1 MLQNTALPQNATL
14 ERLQAP
20 ESRGLGTAPRVHS
33 AGPMRETTRDRQ
45 REMTRRR
52 LYEASLT
59 EISRAGLAAA
69 SVDEITRAAGTSRTA
84 YYFHF
89 PRKEA
94 VLELLEQ
101 RLSVDL
107 WSALR
112 RLPADA
118 SLERVFATMHELL
131 LSFWSERPTL
141 AADTASIWL
150 SHRRPDELR
159 TTLIERV
166 SALSALPAFEVSL
179 FVDRT
184 LISQW
189 MLVLKWG
196 LGLLPSL
203 AEGLDALRH
212 VSCHGAGPAAPAPRG
227 VPACFVPNDLAPRGL
242 VLVRTPTPA
251 LPSDLRPRA
260 FDVREPVH
268 GRNRKVAAARAV
280 GLAAVGHRDA
290 GGAGRA

>member
-1 MLQNTALPQNATL
+1 
-14 ERLQAP
+14 
-20 ESRGLGTAPRVHS
+20 
-33 AGPMRETTRDRQ
+33 MRETTRDRQ

-69 SVDEITRAAGTSRTA
+69 SVDEITQAAGTSRTA

-101 RLSVDL
+101 RLSVEL

-118 SLERVFATMHELL
+118 SLERVFAAMHEQL

-166 SALSALPAFEVSL
+166 SALVVLPAIEVAL
-179 FVDRT
+179 FVDRA
-184 LISQW
+184 LITQW

-203 AEGLDALRH
+203 AEGLEALRH
-212 VSCHGAGPAAPAPRG
+212 VSCHGAGAPAPR
-227 VPACFVPNDLAPRGL
+227 PNLSSRAL

-260 FDVREPVH
+260 FVREPVH

-280 GLAAVGHRDA
+280 GLAAVAHHDA
-290 GGAGRA
+290 R

>member
-1 MLQNTALPQNATL
+1 
-14 ERLQAP
+14 
-20 ESRGLGTAPRVHS
+20 
-33 AGPMRETTRDRQ
+33 MRETTRDRQ
-45 REMTRRR
+45 RELTRRR
-52 LYEASLT
+52 LYEASLI

-69 SVDEITRAAGTSRTA
+69 SVDAITHAVGTSRTA

-118 SLERVFATMHELL
+118 SLERLYAAMHEQL
-131 LSFWSERPTL
+131 LSFWSERPAL

-166 SALSALPAFEVSL
+166 TDIVALPPPEVAL

-203 AEGLDALRH
+203 AEALAALSH
-212 VSCHGAGPAAPAPRG
+212 VSCHGARLSPID
-227 VPACFVPNDLAPRGL
+227 VAPRGL
-242 VLVRTPTPA
+242 TLVRTPTPSR
-251 LPSDLRPRA
+251 PSDLRPRVS
-260 FDVREPVH
+260 DVKEPVH
-268 GRNRKVAAARAV
+268 GRNRKVVATRPVEHAR
-280 GLAAVGHRDA
+280 VGHGDTR
-290 GGAGRA
+290 GARRA

>member
-1 MLQNTALPQNATL
+1 MKAQTFSTAL
-14 ERLQAP
+14 
-20 ESRGLGTAPRVHS
+20 RVHS

-45 REMTRRR
+45 REMTRRS

-59 EISRAGLAAA
+59 EISRAGLAKA

-101 RLSVDL
+101 RLSVEL

-118 SLERVFATMHELL
+118 SLERVFVSMREQLV
-131 LSFWSERPTL
+131 SFWSERPTL

-150 SHRRPDELR
+150 SRRRHDELR
-159 TTLIERV
+159 TALIERV
-166 SALSALPAFEVSL
+166 STLAALPAVEVAL

-212 VSCHGAGPAAPAPRG
+212 VSCHGAGAAAPAPRG
-227 VPACFVPNDLAPRGL
+227 VPNISSRGL

-260 FDVREPVH
+260 FDVREAVH

-280 GLAAVGHRDA
+280 GLAAVGHGDA
-290 GGAGRA
+290 R